1 MAQIEQH
8 YQDTIIESDGSRT
21 VIVSGKSVQGI
32 AAALKSETR
41 REIIRI
47 LRKEA
52 LDVSR
57 LAARLGQTEA
67 NVSAQIQQLQ
77 KVGLV
82 KSRYEP
88 GGHGVRKI
96 CEVNVD
102 RIIIELE

>member
-1 MAQIEQH
+1 
-8 YQDTIIESDGSRT
+8 
-21 VIVSGKSVQGI
+21 
-32 AAALKSETR
+32 
-41 REIIRI
+41 
-47 LRKEA
+47 
-52 LDVSR
+52 
-57 LAARLGQTEA
+57 LGQTEA